1 MTRYRT
7 GRKSGIAFGFATATV
22 VLAMASVAFA
32 CTNFKG
38 EVVAHSG
45 SNPGLTTIAHGD
57 GMAGAMNYC
66 AHDGNPGGLNVKM
79 KGDSTANGNTGDFF
93 TVQGQGFICPPA
105 GAQSFLL
112 KADNYYMFAST
123 GSWTDDNQPASADCM
138 QAGTFN
144 YFNGSGSYTVTQI
157 GGPYA
162 ITAINAAWGPFTST
176 AAWKPPSAGPA
187 VLCFDVPGNQTNDA
201 APEMNMTFI

>member
-1 MTRYRT
+1 MAPHSTR
-7 GRKSGIAFGFATATV
+7 RKGIAFGFATATV

-38 EVVAHSG
+38 EVIANSG
-45 SNPGLTTIAHGD
+45 SNPNLKTIAHGD

-66 AHDGNPGGLNVKM
+66 AHDGNPGQPTVKM
-79 KGDSTANGNTGDFF
+79 KGDSTANGGTGDFF
-93 TVQGQGFICPPA
+93 TVQGQGFICPT
-105 GAQSFLL
+105 GNAQSFLL
-112 KADNYYMFAST
+112 SADNYYMFASK
-123 GSWTDDNQPASADCM
+123 GSWDDANQGASADCM

-157 GGPYA
+157 GGPYTVSG
-162 ITAINAAWGPFTST
+162 IPNTAYGPFTST
-176 AAWKPPSAGPA
+176 TAWKPPSAGPA

-201 APEMNMTFI
+201 APEMNMTFV